1 MGWSSVYES
10 SNIGGLQDIEM
21 RQPKLFNAD
30 FAVKTSEFDLR
41 RRTLAD
47 KVLAFRSFLNEANA
61 AAEDPLGPQMFQ
73 MSVAPFKHLSESGHL
88 CKPKMNENQ
97 TQRFAFPSKWC
108 FNAKLNRSEVVSR
121 CGEIWGR
128 LARQEGLGADWRPG
142 QWLRFSR
149 FLKKYRKNEGLVRAI
164 FNTHARAWH
173 WHTLEC
179 ALDKP
184 RHLSQIWRLQPKFNG
199 PKNILHTQ
207 TTYTLFLWFQDRFN
221 HYNSLVRQPSSSL
234 RSGSSSCGPAG
245 QIAWSSGNHSW
256 RLFQSGQHTVRQ
268 C

>member
-1 MGWSSVYES
+1 MSLIYFPFLCIMGWSSVYES

-97 TQRFAFPSKWC
+97 TQRFAFPNK
-108 FNAKLNRSEVVSR
+108 
-121 CGEIWGR
+121 
-128 LARQEGLGADWRPG
+128 
-142 QWLRFSR
+142 
-149 FLKKYRKNEGLVRAI
+149 
-164 FNTHARAWH
+164 
-173 WHTLEC
+173 
-179 ALDKP
+179 
-184 RHLSQIWRLQPKFNG
+184 
-199 PKNILHTQ
+199 
-207 TTYTLFLWFQDRFN
+207 
-221 HYNSLVRQPSSSL
+221 
-234 RSGSSSCGPAG
+234 
-245 QIAWSSGNHSW
+245 
-256 RLFQSGQHTVRQ
+256 
-268 C
+268 